1 MKVHNN
7 NNLKKPSPRQP
18 TKEIN
23 LKTTSIQELYNM
35 AEQYYYKLS
44 EAQ

>member
-1 MKVHNN
+1 MKVLNN
-7 NNLKKPSPRQP
+7 NSKKQSSRQP
-18 TKEIN
+18 IKEIN

-44 EAQ
+44 